1 MVRKEISFKT
11 YKTITAT
18 TNMTDGNFLGFS
30 NAAYTNGQTA
40 KIQIVGAIDDAQT
53 GLTTGA
59 KHYVQKNGSLATT
72 ADSPNVEALVVAL
85 SATQI
90 LIR

>member
-1 MVRKEISFKT
+1 
-11 YKTITAT
+11 
-18 TNMTDGNFLGFS
+18 MTDGNFLGFS

-72 ADSPNVEALVVAL
+72 ADSPNVEAGTAL